1 MQSSATRAQES
12 AEDQTIDATPPAIPT
27 QGLGSN
33 LHQREPLLNLFWI
46 LCGIAICIYS
56 FRLGVFGP
64 SGPDSGF
71 FPMLAGA
78 VMTLAGVALLFTRG
92 ARVETTRHFW
102 PEQASARRVS
112 MVLGGLILMTLL
124 TRFAGF
130 LTAAVIVM
138 PLLLRAIEGR
148 SWRFAITVGVVSAG
162 IVFFLFDTLL
172 GTLLP
177 RGPWGF

>member
-1 MQSSATRAQES
+1 MQSSATRAHES
-12 AEDQTIDATPPAIPT
+12 AEDQAIDSVPPATHIDGVGT
-27 QGLGSN
+27 N
-33 LHQREPLLNLFWI
+33 LHQREPMLNLFWI

-78 VMTLAGVALLFTRG
+78 VMTIAGVALWFTRS

-102 PEQASARRVS
+102 PERGSARRVS

-130 LTAAVIVM
+130 LTASVIVM

-148 SWRFAITVGVVSAG
+148 SWRFAIIVGVISAG